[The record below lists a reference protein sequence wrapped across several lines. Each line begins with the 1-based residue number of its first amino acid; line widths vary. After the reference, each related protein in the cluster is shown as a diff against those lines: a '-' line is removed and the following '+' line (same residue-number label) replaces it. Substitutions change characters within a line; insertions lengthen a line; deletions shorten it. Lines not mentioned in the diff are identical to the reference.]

1 MFCVIQEIERK
12 KANRNGYYK
21 ELKSEWLNY
30 SFNGEDRGYYYHNY
44 GGDQFE
50 RPVRKAYRISIH
62 EITGKPAR

>member
-30 SFNGEDRGYYYHNY
+30 SFNGEDRGYYYHNLK
-44 GGDQFE
+44 GQSGKLTVFLFM
-50 RPVRKAYRISIH
+50 K
-62 EITGKPAR
+62 ITGKPAR